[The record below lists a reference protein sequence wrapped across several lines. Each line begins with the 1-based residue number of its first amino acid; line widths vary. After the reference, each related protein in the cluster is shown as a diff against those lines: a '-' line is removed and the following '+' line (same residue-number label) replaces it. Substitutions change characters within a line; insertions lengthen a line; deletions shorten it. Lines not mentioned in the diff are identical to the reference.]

1 MAAVKET
8 CGKDD
13 GMWDFDDELLLMMGG
28 VVQCR
33 RSRQRWLALRIEE
46 LEAKVHTPA
55 TLRELERHRVEFG
68 MTNEGG
74 KNQRSAGTLYTTD
87 TVGMVLQ
94 WQKRA
99 AFVTDA
105 GILGARKQRTLK
117 RKRVINLTQS
127 KHKMQRTLFLNI
139 VVAQCTTIL

>member
-13 GMWDFDDELLLMMGG
+13 GMWDFDDELLLMMGE

-74 KNQRSAGTLYTTD
+74 KKPKVCWDFVHNGHCGHGVAMAEKGRVRDGRWHP
-87 TVGMVLQ
+87 GC
-94 WQKRA
+94 KEA
-99 AFVTDA
+99 AY
-105 GILGARKQRTLK
+105 LK
-117 RKRVINLTQS
+117 KKTSN
-127 KHKMQRTLFLNI
+127 
-139 VVAQCTTIL
+139 